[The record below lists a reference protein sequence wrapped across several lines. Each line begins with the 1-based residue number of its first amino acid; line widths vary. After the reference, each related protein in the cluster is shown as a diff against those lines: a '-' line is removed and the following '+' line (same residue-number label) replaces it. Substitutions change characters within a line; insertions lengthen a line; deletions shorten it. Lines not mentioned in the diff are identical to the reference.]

1 MRIIP
6 LAALAVFSL
15 AIIAPIAAQDSG
27 QDAAQ
32 VKPAAPQLPGQ
43 EDIGRVTAGTYQTD
57 PLHSLVGYRVN
68 HLGFNDYFGVFG
80 DVTGTLTIDPANL
93 NAAKVDVTI
102 PLSGLSNASAK
113 LTEHMNG
120 KDFFDSAQF
129 PSVRFV
135 STKVTAEG
143 RSALIEGDLTIR
155 GITKSVI
162 LDAEFT
168 GAGTNTY
175 NKMDTAGF
183 EATTAIKRSDFGMG
197 YGVPFVS
204 DEVRLGITVAFEKA
218 Q

>member
-1 MRIIP
+1 MRIIQLAS
-6 LAALAVFSL
+6 LAAFSL
-15 AIIAPIAAQDSG
+15 VIIAPIAAQDAG
-27 QDAAQ
+27 QNKA
-32 VKPAAPQLPGQ
+32 AAPQLPGQ

-80 DVTGTLTIDPANL
+80 DVTGTLVLDPANL

-102 PLSGLSNASAK
+102 PLSGLTNASAK

-129 PSVRFV
+129 PLVRFV

-143 RSALIEGDLTIR
+143 RSALITGDLTIR
-155 GITKSVI
+155 GVTKSVT

-175 NKMDTAGF
+175 NKMDTVGF

-197 YGVPFVS
+197 YGLPFVS

>member
-1 MRIIP
+1 MRIIQLAS
-6 LAALAVFSL
+6 LAAFSL
-15 AIIAPIAAQDSG
+15 VIIAPIAAQDAG
-27 QDAAQ
+27 QNKA
-32 VKPAAPQLPGQ
+32 AAPLLPGQ
-43 EDIGRVTAGTYQTD
+43 EDTGRVTAGTYQTD

-80 DVTGTLTIDPANL
+80 DVTGTLVLDPDNL

-102 PLSGLSNASAK
+102 PLSGLTNASAK

-143 RSALIEGDLTIR
+143 RSALITGDLTIR
-155 GITKSVI
+155 GVTKSVT

-175 NKMDTAGF
+175 NKMDTVGF

-197 YGVPFVS
+197 YGLPFVS